1 MSEAIAHPFI
11 DTEPSE
17 SSQARQAA
25 EAAFKPRPQQNNGG
39 PVVVVKRRRPVE
51 NATGHLAQSEEL
63 AQPDDEARVPRV
75 FRVEEVAAVP
85 SERRDA
91 PSPPLEKRDPPGDGS
106 GNDGSA
112 SLPASPTRRRRR
124 SIHGKVTII
133 RPDRSDRGLDARQAP
148 DESTEPGHVGRTLVF
163 VDADVSARYE
173 AVTAEIEK
181 LKRQAVALK
190 KAEAAK
196 AVRWI
201 RRAISD
207 YGLTERD
214 LGL

>member
-25 EAAFKPRPQQNNGG
+25 EAAFKPRPPQNPGG
-39 PVVVVKRRRPVE
+39 PVVVVKRRRPVG
-51 NATGHLAQSEEL
+51 NAAGQQSEEA

-91 PSPPLEKRDPPGDGS
+91 PSPSAEKRDPPAAVPGH
-106 GNDGSA
+106 DGSA
-112 SLPASPTRRRRR
+112 SLSASPTRRRRR

-133 RPDRSDRGLDARQAP
+133 RPDRSDAALEAGPAP
-148 DESTEPGHVGRTLVF
+148 DASTGPGHAGRTLVF
-163 VDADVSARYE
+163 VDAEVTARYE

-181 LKRQAVALK
+181 LKRQAVALR
-190 KAEAAK
+190 KAEVAK

-201 RRAISD
+201 RQAISN

>member
-25 EAAFKPRPQQNNGG
+25 EAAFKPRPPQNPGG
-39 PVVVVKRRRPVE
+39 PVVVVKRRRPVG
-51 NATGHLAQSEEL
+51 NAAGQQSEET

-91 PSPPLEKRDPPGDGS
+91 PSPSVEKGDPPAEVPDGA
-106 GNDGSA
+106 A
-112 SLPASPTRRRRR
+112 SLSASPTRRRRR

-133 RPDRSDRGLDARQAP
+133 RPDRTDPALQAGQAP
-148 DESTEPGHVGRTLVF
+148 DASTGPAHAGRTLVF

-201 RRAISD
+201 RQAISD